1 MAYSDELEQTTQLLL
16 TEGKGILAADEST
29 PTIARR
35 FASVEIPSDE
45 ETRRSYRELLF
56 TTPDIEQF
64 ISGVILFDETIRQ
77 RASDG
82 SLFPVL
88 LEQRGIVPGIKV
100 DRGATQLPGSPDEKV
115 TEGLDGLRER
125 LVEYRA
131 LGARFAKWRAV
142 ITIGSRLP
150 TRYCLR
156 VNAQALA
163 RYAKL
168 CQESGLVPIV
178 EPEVVMDGDHTLQ
191 RCGEVTLETL
201 HTVFA
206 ELFEQ
211 GVNLEQMLL
220 KPNMVLPGAACLD
233 QASPAEVA
241 QMTLRCLRQIVPAA
255 VPGIVFLSGGQSPD
269 LATAHLNA
277 MAVSGP
283 QPWELSFSFARALQA
298 AALAAW
304 RGRLENVAAGQA
316 AFYQRAECAGA
327 ARRGVYSPQMEV
339 VRETHAAWRAPEV
352 KV

>member
-1 MAYSDELEQTTQLLL
+1 MAYSDELEQTVQVLLA
-16 TEGKGILAADEST
+16 EGKGILAADEST

-35 FASVEIPSDE
+35 FASVDLPSTE

-56 TTPDIEQF
+56 TTPGVEEF

-82 SLFPVL
+82 SLFPAL

-100 DRGATQLPGSPDEKV
+100 DRGATPLPGSPDEKV

-142 ITIGSRLP
+142 ITIGSGLP
-150 TRYCLR
+150 TPYCLR

-178 EPEVVMDGDHTLQ
+178 EPEVLMDGDHTLQ
-191 RCGEVTLETL
+191 RCSDVTLATF
-201 HTVFA
+201 HAVFD

-211 GVNLEQMLL
+211 GVRLEHMLL
-220 KPNMVLPGAACLD
+220 KPNMVLPGADCPD
-233 QASPAEVA
+233 QASTAAVA
-241 QMTLRCLRQIVPAA
+241 QATLRCLRQVAPAA
-255 VPGIVFLSGGQSPD
+255 VPGIVFLSGGQSAE
-269 LATAHLNA
+269 LATVHLNA
-277 MAVSGP
+277 MATSGP
-283 QPWELSFSFARALQA
+283 QPWELSFSFARALQT

-304 RGRLENVAAGQA
+304 CGRSENVAAGQA
-316 AFYQRAECAGA
+316 AFYQRAKYVSA
-327 ARRGVYSPQMEV
+327 ARRGTYSPHLDVAELHGQGS
-339 VRETHAAWRAPEV
+339 
-352 KV
+352 